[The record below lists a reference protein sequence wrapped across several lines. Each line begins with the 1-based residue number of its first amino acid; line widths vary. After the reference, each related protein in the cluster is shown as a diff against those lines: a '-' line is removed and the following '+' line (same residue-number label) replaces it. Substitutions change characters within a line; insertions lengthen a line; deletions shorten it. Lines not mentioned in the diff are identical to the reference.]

1 LLPSPVRGADEVVP
15 DLVDVVRSLQ
25 VVAGIPVSGARD
37 VTQDGK
43 INLNDVLY
51 AMQYMLREIWA
62 DPTTELAIAETLEQ
76 ETLEPRDT
84 SVTGI
89 SADDEDALARA
100 VVAANQAE
108 LQSVILF
115 NAFYMADPST
125 TSKADLLNRYRAL
138 TQGFEIA
145 GQKYDEII
153 RIHQL
158 IEAANT
164 RSTQE
169 ASRTTQELTLD
180 AKLQW
185 YIDHYGKTTPAGH
198 KIDIKTIAERN
209 KISVQK
215 VHTILR
221 TVYGVVKEIEEANA
235 IQSEA
240 AEKTAT
246 EIKETADTAN
256 TALSFV
262 SGGQAAM
269 GVFKAVKTLH
279 TTKKMYQA
287 GQLGYKTAEYIAKT
301 QGKNIIKGAIEGGFS
316 FGDGILGVLTSPTVF
331 GAFGPEWQANLNKAK
346 AIWSALSV
354 AKGLTYD
361 AYCVLSVKDAF
372 TGKSKLIISN
382 LTDFTKTSLDT
393 MNNIL
398 SITQTEEG
406 KLVQA
411 VQRPAD
417 VSGEA
422 LRKDLVY
429 SRLSTDNMLPNGAY
443 SAKDENDTATSF
455 AVTASKVTSL
465 LPNLSGDDLL
475 FNATGDIR
483 EGAPPPYEYYC
494 GWYPDFTLLT
504 VVDHAEYPATR
515 EYLNAEGKT
524 HGPSYR
530 WTDSTRGQLEYA
542 LCYKDGVRHG
552 SSTEW
557 YINGQKYVTSN
568 YANGVLHGSYTA
580 WYSNGVKDMEGTY
593 ADGKKTGL
601 WTDWYYTGVKASEGR
616 YVAYQYDGPWTFWWK
631 NGKLK
636 QEVNYVL
643 GKEHGSYKTWF
654 DTGNIQT
661 EGQYANGTEVGIW
674 TYYYRIYETETDIR
688 SVCQSRYDYDHQTA
702 LDCP

>member
-1 LLPSPVRGADEVVP
+1 
-15 DLVDVVRSLQ
+15 
-25 VVAGIPVSGARD
+25 
-37 VTQDGK
+37 
-43 INLNDVLY
+43 
-51 AMQYMLREIWA
+51 
-62 DPTTELAIAETLEQ
+62 
-76 ETLEPRDT
+76 
-84 SVTGI
+84 
-89 SADDEDALARA
+89 
-100 VVAANQAE
+100 
-108 LQSVILF
+108 VILF

-125 TSKADLLNRYRAL
+125 TSKADLLNRYCAL
-138 TQGFEIA
+138 TRSFEIA

-164 RSTQE
+164 RGTQE
-169 ASRTTQELTLD
+169 VSRTTQELTLD
-180 AKLQW
+180 AKLEW
-185 YIDHYGKTTPAGH
+185 YIDNYGKTTPAGH

-269 GVFKAVKTLH
+269 GVFKAVKTIH

-301 QGKNIIKGAIEGGFS
+301 QGKNIVKGAIEGGFS
-316 FGDGILGVLTSPTVF
+316 FGDGILGVLTNPIVS

-346 AIWSALSV
+346 TIWSALSV

-361 AYCVLSVKDAF
+361 AYCLLSVKDAF
-372 TGKSKLIISN
+372 TGKSKLMISN

-393 MNNIL
+393 MNNII

-411 VQRPAD
+411 IQRPAD

-422 LRKDLVY
+422 LRKDLIY
-429 SRLSTDNMLPNGAY
+429 SRLSTNNLLPNGAY
-443 SAKDENDTATSF
+443 NAKDENETATSF
-455 AVTASKVTSL
+455 AVTASTVSSL

-475 FNATGDIR
+475 FHETGDIR
-483 EGAPPPYEYYC
+483 EVAPPPYEYYC
-494 GWYPDFTLLT
+494 GWYPDFAQLT
-504 VVDHAEYPATR
+504 VVDHVGYPDTR
-515 EYLNAEGKT
+515 EYLNGEGRR

-530 WTDSTRGQLEYA
+530 WLDSTRGQLEYA
-542 LCYKDGVRHG
+542 MCYKDGVRHG

-557 YINGQKYVTSN
+557 YLNGQEYVRSN
-568 YANGVLHGSYTA
+568 HATGVLHGPYTM
-580 WYSNGVKDMEGTY
+580 WYSNGVKDQEGTY
-593 ADGKKTGL
+593 EEGGKTGL
-601 WTDWYYTGVKASEGR
+601 WIGWYDTGVKASEGQ
-616 YVAYQYDGPWTFWWK
+616 YVADKLDGPWTRWWE
-631 NGKLK
+631 NGNLK
-636 QEVNYVL
+636 SEASYVQ
-643 GKEHGSYKTWF
+643 GDPQGSYKAWF

-661 EGQYANGTEVGIW
+661 EGQYANGAKVGIW
-674 TYYYRIYETETDIR
+674 TYYYRSYETETDVR
-688 SVCQSRYDYDHQTA
+688 SICQSRYDYDHQTA